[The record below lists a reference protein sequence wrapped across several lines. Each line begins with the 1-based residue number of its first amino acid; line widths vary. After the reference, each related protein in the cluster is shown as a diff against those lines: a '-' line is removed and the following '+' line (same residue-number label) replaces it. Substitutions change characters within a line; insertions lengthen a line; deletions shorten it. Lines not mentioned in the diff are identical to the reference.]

1 MTTPDTETL
10 RLLQQGEITI
20 EGLTRAGSNYTFAV
34 NVARDSQQCMAI
46 YKPRKGEAPLWDFPS
61 GTLYKRE
68 YAAYLLCR
76 ILGWDIVPLTI
87 IRDGPHG
94 IGSLQLFI
102 DHDPHDNYYTIKE
115 RHPEQLKVICCFDLL
130 ANNADR
136 KPGHCILGEDDKV
149 WSIDHGL
156 TFSADMKVRT
166 VIWDFGDEPIPDE
179 LMDGVEWLQGQLPNA
194 KGRLKELLGLLAQ
207 DEVNAL
213 AQRCSWL
220 LGNRTYPGLYRP
232 RRRG

>member
-1 MTTPDTETL
+1 MVDPDIL
-10 RLLQQGEITI
+10 RLLQRGEINI

-34 NVARDSQQCMAI
+34 TVSHGDRQCMGI
-46 YKPRKGEAPLWDFPS
+46 YKPQKGEAPLWDFPR

-68 YAAYLLCR
+68 YAAYLLTLV
-76 ILGWDIVPLTI
+76 LGWDIIPLTI
-87 IRDGPHG
+87 IREGPHG
-94 IGSLQLFI
+94 VGSLQFFI

-115 RHPEQLKVICCFDLL
+115 KQPEPLKVICCFDLL

-136 KPGHCILGEDDKV
+136 KPGHCILGEDGKV
-149 WSIDHGL
+149 YSIDHGL

-179 LMDGVEWLQGQLPNA
+179 LLEGVDWLQGQLLDP
-194 KGRLKELLGLLAQ
+194 KDRLKEMLQLLAP
-207 DEVNAL
+207 DEVSAL
-213 AQRCSWL
+213 AQRCTWL
-220 LGNRTYPGLYRP
+220 LDNRTFPGLYRP